1 MLSWIFRN
9 RLRLARIYGAAP
21 PPALPGARFAA
32 RPKAR
37 LPRGAD
43 GPRPGELY
51 RVARHVLV
59 RPMPPRAG

>member
-9 RLRLARIYGAAP
+9 RQRLARIYGAAP

-32 RPKAR
+32 RRAAAAGR
-37 LPRGAD
+37 A
-43 GPRPGELY
+43 RPGELY

-59 RPMPPRAG
+59 RPMPPRSG